1 MEKIITNDRG
11 AIYHLNMKPEEL
23 GNTVIL
29 VGDQGR
35 VSQVSQYF
43 DKVTHQGGNR
53 EFHWVTGVLGDKLI
67 TVLSTGIGADNIDI
81 VMNELEGL
89 ANFNFSTGMPK
100 SDRTALAL
108 LRIGTCGT
116 IQPEVAVGSYCVS
129 QYAIGLDNTIKF
141 YEGSNAVLAHPLSRA
156 LHAHLTYV
164 GALDHPYSSAADSH
178 LLSGLFQSEEYVKGI
193 TVSAP
198 GFYGPQGRSR
208 IMAPRFPDLYQRL
221 AAFSFRDS
229 KILNFEMEAA
239 PIYAFAEL
247 LGHRAATVCLVL
259 ANRITD
265 DFLPDYKPKMDTLI
279 QGVLRDI
286 KSM

>member
-1 MEKIITNDRG
+1 LYT
-11 AIYHLNMKPEEL
+11 HL
-23 GNTVIL
+23 
-29 VGDQGR
+29 DYQ
-35 VSQVSQYF
+35 
-43 DKVTHQGGNR
+43 
-53 EFHWVTGVLGDKLI
+53 
-67 TVLSTGIGADNIDI
+67 
-81 VMNELEGL
+81 
-89 ANFNFSTGMPK
+89 
-100 SDRTALAL
+100 
-108 LRIGTCGT
+108 
-116 IQPEVAVGSYCVS
+116 
-129 QYAIGLDNTIKF
+129 
-141 YEGSNAVLAHPLSRA
+141 
-156 LHAHLTYV
+156 
-164 GALDHPYSSAADSH
+164 GALDHPYSAAGHTDLINQLFSADQY
-178 LLSGLFQSEEYVKGI
+178 LKGI

-208 IMAPRFPDLYQRL
+208 IMAPRFPNLYQRL

-286 KSM
+286 KSR